1 MHPDKM
7 PGLIPNQKKDRER
20 EKILVI
26 AGSFCQTVAQMEKKK
41 KNTEYEKNQ
50 KEFKWSLMI
59 VKEIKILRH
68 LQFNDINNYKNAKK
82 NYENANIIF
91 AGKQA

>member
-7 PGLIPNQKKDRER
+7 PGLIPNQKKERER

-26 AGSFCQTVAQMEKKK
+26 AGSFCQTVPQMKKKKK

-50 KEFKWSLMI
+50 KEYKWSLMI
-59 VKEIKILRH
+59 IKEIKILRH
-68 LQFNDINNYKNAKK
+68 QTI
-82 NYENANIIF
+82 
-91 AGKQA
+91 Q